1 MAKRYDS
8 HAAKMKIME
17 ACVPLFLEK
26 GYYDTTIKDILTAAN
41 VAHSSFFNI
50 FPTKDALLL
59 EYVKFMFQNQFDMA
73 NKYLGDK
80 AFPALVYSLETSIQI
95 AVTEMKETLRSI
107 YVEAYSSTQT
117 LDYIVHHTAFEVRRL
132 FKDNFPESDSESDF
146 YERVIGSSGMM
157 RGYMIVPCDM
167 YFTLE
172 KKIQRF
178 LEMSLT
184 AYRVPLEEQKKA
196 IGYIMQMDMKRIAQI
211 AIESITVKL
220 REHFTVDPSVEY

>member
-8 HAAKMKIME
+8 RAAKMKIME

-59 EYVKFMFQNQFDMA
+59 EYVKYMFQNQFDMA
-73 NKYLGDK
+73 NQFLG
-80 AFPALVYSLETSIQI
+80 AIETSIQL

-107 YVEAYSSTQT
+107 YVEAYSAEGS
-117 LDYIVHHTAFEVRRL
+117 LNYIIHHTAIEVQKL
-132 FKDNFPESDSESDF
+132 FGQYFPEANSESDF

-157 RGYMIVPCDM
+157 RGYMVIPCDF

-184 AYRVPLEEQKKA
+184 SYRVPLEEQKRA
-196 IGYIMQMDMKRIAQI
+196 ISMVLQMDLKKIAQD
-211 AIESITVKL
+211 AIQLLTIKL
-220 REHFTVDPSVEY
+220 RSHFTVDPTIEY

>member
-8 HAAKMKIME
+8 RAAKMKIME

-59 EYVKFMFQNQFDMA
+59 EYVKYMFQNQFDMA
-73 NKYLGDK
+73 NQFLGNK
-80 AFPALVYSLETSIQI
+80 AFPALIYAIETSIQL

-107 YVEAYSSTQT
+107 YVEAYSAEGS
-117 LDYIVHHTAFEVRRL
+117 LNYIIHHTAIEVQKL
-132 FKDNFPESDSESDF
+132 FGQYFPEANSESDF

-157 RGYMIVPCDM
+157 RGYMVDSLRFLFYTGKENSAVFRDVAHFLSCSTGRTEKSNQYGLADG
-167 YFTLE
+167 LE
-172 KKIQRF
+172 KDCTGCHSIAYYKIEIPF
-178 LEMSLT
+178 YS
-184 AYRVPLEEQKKA
+184 
-196 IGYIMQMDMKRIAQI
+196 
-211 AIESITVKL
+211 
-220 REHFTVDPSVEY
+220 

>member
-1 MAKRYDS
+1 
-8 HAAKMKIME
+8 
-17 ACVPLFLEK
+17 
-26 GYYDTTIKDILTAAN
+26 
-41 VAHSSFFNI
+41 
-50 FPTKDALLL
+50 
-59 EYVKFMFQNQFDMA
+59 
-73 NKYLGDK
+73 
-80 AFPALVYSLETSIQI
+80 
-95 AVTEMKETLRSI
+95 
-107 YVEAYSSTQT
+107 
-117 LDYIVHHTAFEVRRL
+117 
-132 FKDNFPESDSESDF
+132 
-146 YERVIGSSGMM
+146 
-157 RGYMIVPCDM
+157 MIVPCDM

>member
-8 HAAKMKIME
+8 RAAKMKIME

-50 FPTKDALLL
+50 FP
-59 EYVKFMFQNQFDMA
+59 NQFDMA
-73 NKYLGDK
+73 NQFLGDK
-80 AFPALVYSLETSIQI
+80 AFPALIYAVETSIQL

-107 YVEAYSSTQT
+107 YVEAYSAEGS
-117 LDYIVHHTAFEVRRL
+117 LNYIIHHTAMEVQKL
-132 FKDNFPESDSESDF
+132 FGQYFPEANSESDF

-157 RGYMIVPCDM
+157 RGYMVVPCDL

-184 AYRVPLEEQKKA
+184 SYRVPLEEQKKA
-196 IGYIMQMDMKRIAQI
+196 IGVVLQMDLKTTAEG
-211 AIESITVKL
+211 AIQSLTTKL
-220 REHFTVDPSVEY
+220 RSHFTVDPAIEY